1 MEPVTTVGE
10 MIRLTVLAE
19 MIRRPLILIEAV
31 RAFFATRKRRRLF
44 PSKAYLEWRAYTAY
58 GDHRARINDGDLFDY
73 LAWRRH
79 LRTSMNGRRLS

>member
-10 MIRLTVLAE
+10 MIRLTVLGA
-19 MIRRPLILIEAV
+19 MTRRPLLLVEAV
-31 RAFFATRKRRRLF
+31 RAFFATRRRRRLF

-58 GDHRARINDGDLFDY
+58 GDHKARIDDGDLFDY

-79 LRTSMNGRRLS
+79 LRRSMSGRRVG